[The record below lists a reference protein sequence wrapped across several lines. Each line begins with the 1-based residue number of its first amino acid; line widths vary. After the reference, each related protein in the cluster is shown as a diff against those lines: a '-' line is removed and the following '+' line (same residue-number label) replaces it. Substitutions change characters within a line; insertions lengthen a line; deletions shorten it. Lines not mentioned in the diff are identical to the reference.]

1 MFVFED
7 AGGVHLWCTGRLRMI
22 TNNLALGFCTGV
34 WVLVLKLVSFPLFPY
49 GAYSWN
55 WRPNL
60 SSILWSICNNKCYMA
75 KYSGTSPRSKISC
88 TSLGSPRLEAADSA
102 TDLNVQWCP
111 RWGGHFSSAFQAEWG
126 PCVSMSYLGI
136 SGGFW
141 VKNPLPFLCINTACE
156 QARST
161 PGPFISG
168 RHAFGVLM
176 QHLAVL
182 GPADQQGT
190 REAT

>member
-1 MFVFED
+1 MDCFSLLTHTDMCALCWLSCNTRSGPERDRKTMYWWGCRAVFVFED

-49 GAYSWN
+49 GAYSWK

-75 KYSGTSPRSKISC
+75 KYSGTSPRSRISC

-126 PCVSMSYLGI
+126 PCVSMSYWDLGWLLGQK
-136 SGGFW
+136 S
-141 VKNPLPFLCINTACE
+141 TAF
-156 QARST
+156 SV
-161 PGPFISG
+161 
-168 RHAFGVLM
+168 H
-176 QHLAVL
+176 
-182 GPADQQGT
+182 
-190 REAT
+190 